1 MNVRKKV
8 LAAVAACALAVPV
21 VAAADAA
28 AKPSYENAL
37 VGRWDLTVTIHIQ
50 EPPLYAPLFCDFT
63 ADYQLHCVTKPGNPD
78 PLEGRGVWTMGKDGQ
93 FSFWITHHAHRDE
106 NGNPI
111 GSINASHLGK
121 ISPNKKKFQTKA
133 HTYINLND
141 GSPWQG
147 PVNVEGAA
155 FRI

>member
-21 VAAADAA
+21 VAAADAT
-28 AKPSYENAL
+28 AKPSYDNAL
-37 VGRWDLTVTIHIQ
+37 VGRWDLTVTIHTQ
-50 EPPLYAPLFCDFT
+50 EPPSLVPLFCDFT
-63 ADYQLHCVTKPGNPD
+63 ADYQLHCKTKPGSAD

-93 FSFWITHHAHRDE
+93 FSFWISHHAHRDA
-106 NGNPI
+106 NGNPV

-121 ISPNKKKFQTKA
+121 ISANKNKFATKA
-133 HTYINLND
+133 HTYINLDD